1 MKQLLIAIL
10 VFVINTGCIHLD
22 EYAGG
27 NPYGDSMANQGTD
40 WNQDDDPMWNGD
52 VDPMDWWCLSYEIK
66 ERTLKTAINT

>member
-1 MKQLLIAIL
+1 MKQLLIAL

-27 NPYGDSMANQGTD
+27 NLYGDSMANQDADPD

-52 VDPMDWWCLSYEIK
+52 VDPMDW
-66 ERTLKTAINT
+66 

>member
-27 NPYGDSMANQGTD
+27 NLYEDSMA
-40 WNQDDDPMWNGD
+40 NQDDDPMWNGD

-66 ERTLKTAINT
+66 ERTIRTAINI

>member
-27 NPYGDSMANQGTD
+27 NLYKDSTTNQDVDPD

-52 VDPMDWWCLSYEIK
+52 VDPMDW
-66 ERTLKTAINT
+66 

>member
-22 EYAGG
+22 EYAGS
-27 NPYGDSMANQGTD
+27 NPYGDSMTNQDATLD

-52 VDPMDWWCLSYEIK
+52 VDPMDW
-66 ERTLKTAINT
+66 

>member
-1 MKQLLIAIL
+1 MKQLLITL

-27 NPYGDSMANQGTD
+27 NFYGDSMTNQDATLD

-52 VDPMDWWCLSYEIK
+52 VDPMDW
-66 ERTLKTAINT
+66 